1 MRNRRVYYQLQQL
14 HRVQRC
20 NVYMTTVMVERV
32 QPDIS
37 IEPPD
42 YNTVLRGE
50 EEDLPSYL
58 QAVETGEI

>member
-1 MRNRRVYYQLQQL
+1 M
-14 HRVQRC
+14 
-20 NVYMTTVMVERV
+20 YMTTVMVERV

-58 QAVETGEI
+58 QAVTTGEI

>member
-1 MRNRRVYYQLQQL
+1 M
-14 HRVQRC
+14 
-20 NVYMTTVMVERV
+20 YMTTVMVERL

-42 YNTVLRGE
+42 YNAVLRGE

-58 QAVETGEI
+58 QAVTTGEI